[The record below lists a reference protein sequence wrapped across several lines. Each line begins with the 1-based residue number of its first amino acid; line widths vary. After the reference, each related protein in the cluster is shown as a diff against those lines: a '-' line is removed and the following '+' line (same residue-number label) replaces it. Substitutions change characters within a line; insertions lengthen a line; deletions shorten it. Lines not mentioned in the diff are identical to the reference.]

1 MRILLVTQYFW
12 PERFRI
18 NDLAEGLVG
27 LGHELVVLTG
37 KPNYPE
43 GRFAA
48 GYGFLRRSRERW
60 GAIEVVRAP
69 LVARGRGLGL
79 RLALNY
85 LSFAV
90 FASLVG
96 PLACRGRFDAI
107 FVYEPS
113 PVTVGVPALVMKAV
127 KRAPVLFWVQDLWPE
142 SLAATGA
149 IRSPRLL
156 RLAAWG
162 VKRIYAGCARILVQS
177 EAFVAPICAL
187 GVPPERIVYYPNSAE
202 GFYRPLARTAV
213 RLPVALPEGFRVMF
227 AGNVGAAQGFETILD
242 AAERLREHGRIHWL
256 VLGEG
261 RRLEWVRD
269 EVARRGL
276 GATVHLLGQHPAEA
290 MPQWFAH
297 ADAMLVSLRADPIF
311 ALTIP
316 AKVQSY
322 MACGR
327 PIVASLDG
335 EGARVLAD
343 AGAGVAA
350 PADDADALARRVLE
364 LYRMPASE
372 REAMGARGRAYFER
386 HFERGALVKRLAALL
401 EETARERTACGS

>member
-1 MRILLVTQYFW
+1 MRVLLVTQYFW

-18 NDLAEGLVG
+18 NDLAEGLAG

-43 GRFAA
+43 GRFAD
-48 GYGFLRRSRERW
+48 GYGFLRGPRERW
-60 GAIEVVRAP
+60 GTINVVRAP
-69 LVARGRGLGL
+69 LVSRGQGRGL

-85 LSFAV
+85 LSFAL
-90 FASLVG
+90 FASVVG
-96 PLACRGRFDAI
+96 PFACRGRFDAI
-107 FVYEPS
+107 LVYQPS
-113 PVTVGVPALVMKAV
+113 PVTVGIPALVMKAL

-149 IRSPRLL
+149 IRSPPLL

-177 EAFVAPICAL
+177 EAFVAPVRAL
-187 GVPPERIVYYPNSAE
+187 GVPAERIVYYPNSAE
-202 GFYRPLARTAV
+202 DFYRPLARTEARPPV
-213 RLPVALPEGFRVMF
+213 ELPQGFRVVF

-242 AAERLREHGRIHWL
+242 AAERLREHRNIHWL

-261 RRLEWVRD
+261 RRLEWVR
-269 EVARRGL
+269 EQVARRGL
-276 GATVHLLGQHPAEA
+276 GASVHLLGQHPAEA
-290 MPQWFAH
+290 MPVWFAH

-335 EGARVLAD
+335 EGARVVSE

-350 PADDADALARRVLE
+350 PADDAAALARRVLE
-364 LYRMPASE
+364 LYRMSASE

-386 HFERGALVKRLAALL
+386 RFERGMLVKRLATLM
-401 EETARERTACGS
+401 EEAARERAACGS

>member
-1 MRILLVTQYFW
+1 MRILVVTQYFW

-18 NDLAEGLVG
+18 NDLAEGLAA

-43 GRFAA
+43 GRFAE
-48 GYGFLRRSRERW
+48 GYGFLRRPRERW
-60 GAIEVVRAP
+60 GAIDIVRAP
-69 LVARGRGLGL
+69 LVARGRGRGL

-85 LSFAV
+85 LSFALL
-90 FASLVG
+90 AGLVG
-96 PLACRGRFDAI
+96 PFACRGRFDAI
-107 FVYEPS
+107 LVYEPS
-113 PVTVGVPALVMKAV
+113 PVTVGIPALVMKAV

-149 IRSPRLL
+149 IRSPALL
-156 RLAAWG
+156 RLAAWM

-177 EAFVAPICAL
+177 EAFVAPVRAL
-187 GVPPERIVYYPNSAE
+187 GVPAERIVYYPNSAE
-202 GFYRPLARTAV
+202 DFYRPLARADA
-213 RLPVALPEGFRVMF
+213 RLPVALPQGFRVMF
-227 AGNVGAAQGFETILD
+227 AGNVGAAQGFETILA
-242 AAERLREHGRIHWL
+242 AAEQLRAHHDIQWL

-261 RRLEWVRD
+261 RRLEWLHD
-269 EVARRGL
+269 EIARRGL
-276 GATVHLLGQHPAEA
+276 GASVHLLGQHAAETMPA
-290 MPQWFAH
+290 WFAH

-335 EGARVLAD
+335 EGARVVAA

-350 PADDADALARRVLE
+350 PADDAAALARRVLE

-386 HFERGALVKRLAALL
+386 HFERGALVKRLATLMEEAAL
-401 EETARERTACGS
+401 ERTACGS